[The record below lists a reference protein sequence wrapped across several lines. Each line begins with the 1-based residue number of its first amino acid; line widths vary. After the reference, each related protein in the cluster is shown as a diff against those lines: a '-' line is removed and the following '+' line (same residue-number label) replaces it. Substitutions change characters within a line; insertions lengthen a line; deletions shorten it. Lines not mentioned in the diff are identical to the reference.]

1 MDHDDL
7 WHPEHLQRLSQSLEE
22 EPNSPAAV
30 ATKTCFQD
38 GEAPQYSVG
47 PHNCTRHDPWEVYPV
62 TAFGPPSLALCRR
75 SFLEAVDGWSPQHDG
90 CGDYLT
96 WLKLGLLGSFVVNE
110 SSTAAYRHFENSYS
124 SELRGDQLLRYYGR
138 HVDASQK
145 ALTLREN
152 RGLDAEE
159 YRQRF
164 RVQVATLELLRILL
178 PGEDRDVRRA
188 AEQFD
193 RNISGQPQRITRRVW
208 GTFRW
213 YVRPYVREIGRQI
226 FSAQIIDLVD
236 HWPYPDSQLRSMLR
250 EWAYSL
256 TPAADLLSRYPWR
269 PSCWRHLLGRGR
281 KRIQS
286 KIST

>member
-1 MDHDDL
+1 MTVAVVIPLYNGEQHIREGLDSVCAQTCHPDEIVVVDDGSTDASTCIVEEYAEVRLLENPGNGPNAARNHGLRTTEAEAVAFMDHDDL
-7 WHPEHLQRLSQSLEE
+7 WHPEYLQHLSQSLEE

-47 PHNCTRHDPWEVYPV
+47 PHNCTRHDSWEVYPV

-75 SFLEAVDGWSPQHDG
+75 NSLEAVDGWSPQHDG

-96 WLKLGLLGSFVVNE
+96 WLKLGLLGSFVASE

-159 YRQRF
+159 YRQ
-164 RVQVATLELLRILL
+164 
-178 PGEDRDVRRA
+178 
-188 AEQFD
+188 
-193 RNISGQPQRITRRVW
+193 
-208 GTFRW
+208 
-213 YVRPYVREIGRQI
+213 
-226 FSAQIIDLVD
+226 
-236 HWPYPDSQLRSMLR
+236 
-250 EWAYSL
+250 
-256 TPAADLLSRYPWR
+256 
-269 PSCWRHLLGRGR
+269 
-281 KRIQS
+281 
-286 KIST
+286 